1 MCYPEV
7 QNEADLLKVISII
20 NVSQWYIAIVSQSRF
35 HVHSSNWY
43 GMWPGLISDY
53 NRLVRLKNPVI
64 FYSKFDLCDP
74 KFRSKAKLIDL
85 VHIRSHWR
93 PYQRKKNSNNWKY
106 TKKNPNFRQIAPIF
120 DLTPPPEYLLSSRG
134 CPSFRPLARMSNF
147 SLNDS
152 QQSRHCKIWTEFK
165 LNNCFHKN

>member
-1 MCYPEV
+1 MWANDILPSFLSLDSTSTLQIDMGCGQV
-7 QNEADLLKVISII
+7 WSQITTVLCVLKTRS
-20 NVSQWYIAIVSQSRF
+20 
-35 HVHSSNWY
+35 
-43 GMWPGLISDY
+43 
-53 NRLVRLKNPVI
+53 I

-134 CPSFRPLARMSNF
+134 CPSFRPLVRMSNF

-152 QQSRHCKIWTEFK
+152 QQSRHCKIWT
-165 LNNCFHKN
+165 NSN